1 MRFLLKKP
9 MAQIL
14 EGIVLSGVSRA
25 WKAKK
30 NPNHTCSHLHIESL
44 RRRFRRRMETSDE
57 EGLGRR
63 MVSGEEEGPAGREGF
78 YSTVW

>member
-1 MRFLLKKP
+1 
-9 MAQIL
+9 MAQISGGHYVKWDKPGL
-14 EGIVLSGVSRA
+14 ESQE
-25 WKAKK
+25 KK
-30 NPNHTCSHLHIESL
+30 IPNRTCSHLHIESL
-44 RRRFRRRMETSDE
+44 RRLFHRRMENSDE